1 MSKNHSFLHLRCR
14 SSYSLAEGAI
24 KIDDLIELTSSN
36 NMPAIALTDNGNLF
50 GALEFSLKASKNGIQ
65 PIIGSILEIVIG
77 EDNNDFKNNNVLTAK
92 ILLIAKNALGWKNL
106 SILVTNSF
114 LDSDSS
120 QQRPLKLD
128 EIYKYSEG
136 LLCLLSG
143 VYGPIGVYLLKN
155 KVDQAENLMTSF
167 KNNFKDNL
175 FMEIMRHGLEDEKT
189 IENNLINLSN
199 DFEVP
204 IVATNNIYFDKKD
217 MFESHDCLMCIS
229 QGVTL
234 SDPHRLRINS
244 EHYFKTSDE
253 MAEIFSDIPI
263 ALTNTLLI
271 AKKCSLLLEEKKPVL
286 PTYPKIKKLSE
297 HDELIKES
305 EKGLNLRLKDIK
317 ELNKSNNIDINIYYE
332 RLSYE
337 LDIISKMGYSGYFL
351 IVSEFV
357 NWAKDNDIPVGPG
370 RGSGAGS
377 LVAWSL
383 GITNLDPIRFNL
395 LFERFLNTE
404 RVSMPDFDIDFCQ
417 IKRDEVIDH
426 VKDTYGEDR
435 VAQIIT
441 FGSLQARG
449 VLRDVGRVLEIP
461 YGQVDELCR
470 LVPNIQGVTVTLK
483 DAISNEPKLV
493 AAKESEEEISQLFDI
508 SLKLEGLYRN
518 AATHAAGV
526 VIGNK
531 PLVDIIPL
539 YKDSKANL
547 PATQYNMKYTELSG
561 LVKFDFLG
569 LKTLS
574 ILDMASKYLKKID
587 KSFDMDN
594 IPLNDKLTYDVISTG
609 ETVGI
614 FQLES
619 QGMREVLQNLKP
631 DRFEDIIAVV
641 ALYRPGPMENIP
653 SFINR
658 KHGKEKVEVLHPLL
672 EDILKETYGIMIY
685 QEQVMETAQK
695 LAGYSLGQA
704 DVLRYAM
711 GKKVKSEMDA
721 QKENFVSGAKSNNI
735 NNDISSRIFDLIS
748 PFAGYAF
755 NKSHAAAYA
764 LIAYQTAWF
773 KANHPEIFMSSL
785 MTFDSDNAEKLAI
798 YKNELS
804 RLNINILGPDVNY
817 SEVNYST
824 ENNDGLVLIR
834 TGLCSI
840 KNIGNKALDIIVK
853 ERNKNGIYKDLLIF
867 SDRIGDE
874 VISKS
879 HYEFLASSGAFDS
892 LCSNRKQAYE
902 AADILS
908 DLASASSKDKYS
920 KQENIF
926 DNKID
931 LNEIWKLPE
940 TDDWSYKDKLEKERN
955 SIGFYYS
962 GHPLNYYN
970 DLTDILNLTESSEF
984 INNSETLLN
993 ASGVVFQFSER
1004 SSRNGRFMRI
1014 LLSDKKSLYE
1024 VNAYSEIYK
1033 EIKNIINTG
1042 NELYIKLMVVKDESG
1057 IIRLIAKEINYL
1069 SNKIDELVSGFN
1081 IFINKEVN
1089 TKTLFDFIK
1098 SYKKDKDIIKSKS
1111 ISLIFNLHINGNEN
1125 VLLNINIFIDSI
1137 VPFYK
1142 LLMSNNVI
1150 KSMVPIIKN

>member
-1 MSKNHSFLHLRCR
+1 MSNIQNFLHLRCR

-24 KIDDLIELTSSN
+24 KLDDLIELASLNS
-36 NMPAIALTDNGNLF
+36 MPAIALTDNGNLF
-50 GALEFSLKASKNGIQ
+50 GALEFSLKAFRSGIQ
-65 PIIGSILEIVIG
+65 PIVGSIIEIEI
-77 EDNNDFKNNNVLTAK
+77 EEENKNFKNGHLTTAK
-92 ILLIAKNALGWKNL
+92 ILLIAKDNLGWKNL
-106 SILVTNSF
+106 SILVTKSF
-114 LDSDSS
+114 LDSDNS
-120 QQRPLKLD
+120 QQRPLKLR
-128 EIYKYSEG
+128 EIFECSEG

-143 VYGPIGVYLLKN
+143 IYGPVGISLLKN
-155 KVDQAENLMTSF
+155 KIDIAHKIMSSF
-167 KNNFKDNL
+167 KNEFKDNL
-175 FMEIMRHGLEDEKT
+175 FMEIMRHGLEEEKI
-189 IENNLINLSN
+189 IENKLISLAN

-204 IVATNNIYFDKKD
+204 LVATNNIYFDKKE

-244 EHYFKTSDE
+244 EHYFKTYEE
-253 MAEIFSDIPI
+253 MLEIFSDIPI
-263 ALTNTLLI
+263 ALSNTLLI
-271 AKKCSLLLEEKKPVL
+271 AQKCSLLLEEKDPVL
-286 PTYPKIKKLSE
+286 PTYPKIKNLSE
-297 HDELIKES
+297 HDTLIKES
-305 EKGLNLRLKDIK
+305 QNGLNIRMKDLKEINGSNYIDEKNYFNRL
-317 ELNKSNNIDINIYYE
+317 N
-332 RLSYE
+332 YE
-337 LDIISKMGYSGYFL
+337 LDVISKMGYSGYFL

-383 GITNLDPIRFNL
+383 GITNLDPIKFNL
-395 LFERFLNTE
+395 LFERFLNPE
-404 RVSMPDFDIDFCQ
+404 RISMPDFDIDFCQ
-417 IKRDEVIDH
+417 IKRDEVIEH

-449 VLRDVGRVLEIP
+449 VLRDVGRVLEMP

-470 LVPNIQGVTVTLK
+470 LIPNIPGVSNTLK
-483 DAISNEPKLV
+483 DAINDEPRLV
-493 AAKESEEEISQLFDI
+493 SAKESDEEISQLFDI

-531 PLVDIIPL
+531 PLVDILPL
-539 YKDSKANL
+539 YKDAKANL

-574 ILDMASKYLKKID
+574 ILEMASKLLKKID
-587 KSFDMDN
+587 KSFDIDS
-594 IPLNDKLTYDVISTG
+594 ISLDDKLTYDVISSG

-641 ALYRPGPMENIP
+641 ALYRPGPMDNIP
-653 SFINR
+653 SFVKR
-658 KHGKEKVEVLHPLL
+658 KHGNEKVEVLHPLL

-685 QEQVMETAQK
+685 QEQVMEIAQK
-695 LAGYSLGQA
+695 LAGYTLGEA
-704 DVLRYAM
+704 DLLRRAM
-711 GKKVKSEMDA
+711 GKKIKSEMDA
-721 QKENFVSGAKSNNI
+721 QKENFVNGAKSNKIDQN
-735 NNDISSRIFDLIS
+735 ISSKIFELIS

-773 KANHPEIFMSSL
+773 KANYPEIFMASL
-785 MTFDSDNAEKLAI
+785 MTFDSDNTEKLAI
-798 YKNELS
+798 YRNELS
-804 RLNINILGPDVNY
+804 RLNIGILGPDINH
-817 SEVNYST
+817 SDVNYST
-824 ENNDGLVLIR
+824 ENDNGLISVR

-840 KNIGNKALDIIVK
+840 KNIGNKALNIIVK
-853 ERNKNGIYKDLLIF
+853 ERSKNGYFKDLLVF
-867 SDRIGDE
+867 SERIGDE
-874 VISKS
+874 IVSKS

-892 LCSNRKQAYE
+892 LCSNRKQAYDSAE
-902 AADILS
+902 ILS

-931 LNEIWKLPE
+931 LHNIWKLPE
-940 TDDWSYKDKLEKERN
+940 TDDWSYRDKLEKERN

-970 DLTDILNLTESSEF
+970 DFTSALNLTESSEF
-984 INNSETLLN
+984 INNSEILIN
-993 ASGVVFQFSER
+993 AVGVVFQISER
-1004 SSRNGRFMRI
+1004 SSKNGRFMRI
-1014 LLSDKKSLYE
+1014 LVSDRKSLYE
-1024 VNAYSEIYK
+1024 VNVYSEVYK
-1033 EIKNIINTG
+1033 DIRNVINVG
-1042 NELYIKLMVVKDESG
+1042 SELYIKLIVVKDDSG
-1057 IIRLIAKEINYL
+1057 VIRIIAKKIYNLSSKIN
-1069 SNKIDELVSGFN
+1069 ELVSGFN
-1081 IFINKEVN
+1081 IFINKDAN
-1089 TKTLFDFIK
+1089 TKSLFDFIK
-1098 SYKKDKDIIKSKS
+1098 LYKNNRGINESKS
-1111 ISLIFNLHINGNEN
+1111 INMVFNLHINEKEN
-1125 VLLNINIFIDSI
+1125 VLLNVNLFIDSI

-1142 LLMSNNVI
+1142 LLILDKAISSI
-1150 KSMVPIIKN
+1150 VPIMKN